1 MGKHHLRRFQFSSTW
16 TSQLGSRK
24 CPLQERDYERIV
36 EQMLISANLLCAAD
50 DEPIREMLERES
62 QAELDLAG
70 STQRVNA
77 RSDAHSV
84 HIMALRSSPVYL
96 ACSSRQKPIQH
107 VPRKVKIREV
117 EQIIE
122 CHAGLNGEALLNSAG
137 PAGFQIDSAEPGEI
151 DFTRRCERHGRR
163 HCFQLLQLRQ
173 RE

>member
-1 MGKHHLRRFQFSSTW
+1 
-16 TSQLGSRK
+16 
-24 CPLQERDYERIV
+24 
-36 EQMLISANLLCAAD
+36 
-50 DEPIREMLERES
+50 MLEREP

-70 STQRVNA
+70 SAERVDTVSTAN
-77 RSDAHSV
+77 SV
-84 HIMALRSSPVYL
+84 HTMAPRSSPVDL
-96 ACSSRQKPIQH
+96 TCSSRQQPIQH